1 MLAINKPV
9 SITERLKRPF
19 QQFFEL
25 EASGGILLL
34 LCTVLALI
42 WANSP
47 LGESYMTLWQIPLT
61 VGFGEF
67 ILQKPLVLWIN
78 DGLMAIF
85 FFLVGLE
92 IKREV
97 LHGELKSPRQS
108 AFPIAA
114 AIGGMVVPASIYA
127 ALNWGTEGITG
138 WGIPMATDIAFALG
152 VLALL
157 GKRVPLALKVFL
169 AALAIVDDLGA
180 VLVIAIFYTADISW
194 MALGI
199 SAGFL
204 AVLALANFIGVRHIL
219 VYVVLG
225 IGLWFAFLLS
235 GVHATI
241 GGVLLA
247 MTIPASSKI
256 NAEEFMNRTRRL
268 IKDFENAG
276 NGRKGEINMTEQH
289 QVCVQA
295 LETNCNQV
303 DSPLHRMEHTL
314 HPYVSFFVMPVFALA
329 NAGVVFEGGF
339 VESLTHPV
347 SLGVILGLFFGKQI
361 GVTLF
366 SYIAVKAG
374 WASLPKGVT
383 WTHVYGVSMLSGI
396 GFTMSLFIAGLAFED
411 HGLLTLSKV
420 GILTASLLSGVIGY
434 LVLRYQA
441 AKDDARKALSAS

>member
-1 MLAINKPV
+1 M
-9 SITERLKRPF
+9 RPF
-19 QQFFEL
+19 QQFFQL
-25 EASGGILLL
+25 QASGGILLL
-34 LCTVLALI
+34 LCTVIALT

-47 LGESYMTLWQIPLT
+47 LGESYQMVWQIPFT
-61 VGFGEF
+61 IGIGEF
-67 ILQKPLVLWIN
+67 VLTKPLVLWIN

-85 FFLVGLE
+85 FFVVGLE

-114 AIGGMVVPASIYA
+114 AIGGMVVPAGIYA

-152 VLALL
+152 ILALL
-157 GKRVPLALKVFL
+157 GKRVPLALKIFL

-180 VLVIAIFYTADISW
+180 VLVIALFYTADISG
-194 MALGI
+194 MAL
-199 SAGFL
+199 AVAFGFL
-204 AVLALANFIGVRHIL
+204 AVLALANFIGVRHPLIYIL
-219 VYVVLG
+219 LG
-225 IGLWFAFLLS
+225 IGLWFAFLKS

-256 NAEEFMNRTRRL
+256 NAEEFMNRTRKL

-276 NGRKGEINMTEQH
+276 NGRKGEVNMTENH

-295 LETNCNQV
+295 LESNCESV
-303 DSPLHRMEHTL
+303 DSPLHRMEHSL
-314 HPYVSFFVMPVFALA
+314 HPYVSYFVMPVFALA
-329 NAGVVFEGGF
+329 NAGVVFEGGL
-339 VESLTHPV
+339 VDSLTHPV
-347 SLGVILGLFFGKQI
+347 SLGIILGLVLGKQI

-366 SYIAVKAG
+366 SYIAVKMG

-383 WTHVYGVSMLSGI
+383 WTHVYGVSMLAGV
-396 GFTMSLFIAGLAFED
+396 GFTMSLFIGGLAFED

-420 GILTASLLSGVIGY
+420 GILFASLISGLGGY
-434 LVLRYQA
+434 FTLRYM
-441 AKDDARKALSAS
+441 AKRDASKATATS